1 MLVILYE
8 NMKTQLGNCANGT
21 SFAVN
26 SWWLIQKKIPTRKT
40 NHQNQLAT
48 TNPQSEQ
55 LNIIARTNSR
65 KTKTE
70 RERRNLEE
78 AKKKVPE
85 VGLEKEEGERVKKEK
100 SVRRLGG
107 ELLGCWECFG
117 MGFIIWVFFW
127 GAVLFFAID
136 VKKVKKQRNPRG
148 GWQQLKIV
156 DWRRWNYGC
165 ITLR

>member
-1 MLVILYE
+1 M
-8 NMKTQLGNCANGT
+8 
-21 SFAVN
+21 
-26 SWWLIQKKIPTRKT
+26 
-40 NHQNQLAT
+40 AT

-107 ELLGCWECFG
+107 ELLGC
-117 MGFIIWVFFW
+117 
-127 GAVLFFAID
+127 
-136 VKKVKKQRNPRG
+136 
-148 GWQQLKIV
+148 
-156 DWRRWNYGC
+156 
-165 ITLR
+165 